1 LAEARDIESV
11 LTIRASAEAMRA
23 YAKQRDLGVQ
33 ALNRCT
39 EMVALAETRIGQ
51 EVERG
56 RAEGT
61 ILKADE
67 YRPPAESG
75 SAGHRPRPAS
85 IAELGLKKH
94 HNRNFKEM
102 AEVPA
107 EVIHKTVEAARV
119 KTPSTSRKSRP
130 RDVAPARV
138 RSHLSPHRPVA
149 PPGRASRAG
158 GLD

>member
-23 YAKQRDLGVQ
+23 YAKQHDLGVQ

-39 EMVALAETRIGQ
+39 EMVALAEKRIGQ

-94 HNRNFKEM
+94 HNRDFKEM

-119 KTPSTSRKSRP
+119 KTPSTSRISHGPVTSRP
-130 RDVAPARV
+130 PARAATS
-138 RSHLSPHRPVA
+138 RHTA
-149 PPGRASRAG
+149 P
-158 GLD
+158 